1 MRIVFL
7 NALPLNA
14 IPLNT
19 FMIYCTRDMDRIR
32 FFVDAASEIESY
44 IRHEA
49 TVKLVSEL
57 FKINLKQSS
66 GLYTYQRDDK
76 LIVVTL
82 KRPTRGV
89 EMETVKPE
97 DLDIL
102 LCDVKTI
109 EELFDEPVFDDDP

>member
-19 FMIYCTRDMDRIR
+19 FMIYCTRNMDRIK
-32 FFVDAASEIESY
+32 FFVDTASEIESY
-44 IRHEA
+44 IRHES
-49 TVKLVSEL
+49 TLKIINEL
-57 FKINLKQSS
+57 FKTNLKSSS

-76 LIVVTL
+76 LIIVTL
-82 KRPTRGV
+82 KKPIRGV

-97 DLDIL
+97 DLDIT
-102 LCDVKTI
+102 LCFIKTI
-109 EELFDEPVFDDDP
+109 EEVFDDP